1 MNFLSS
7 WQRRAGLIKASIV
20 LLSFLSAFV
29 LLMPANANGG
39 NVVRVGYDISGS
51 LLYQDETGDYRGYNM
66 EFLYEIAKYTG
77 WQYELVPFTKWA
89 DAVQAVEAGQI
100 DILPTVLKS
109 PERDGRVLFSDRR
122 MGVVHVALVVPEDN
136 QQHFYGAWD
145 SLQGARIGVREHTVD
160 SADFIDW
167 AGKQK
172 LQYQAISY
180 DDRQDLLAALDGG
193 AIDAAA
199 LIYIGMAKQYRAVA
213 EFAPQD
219 MYFAVAPT
227 RPDVLNELN
236 RSMGQITIIN
246 PQFYP
251 NLLNKYMENSA
262 VSKAVFSKG
271 EKAFI
276 DSGQSVRVALMR
288 NAEPFSALQDGRF
301 VGIIPDMLRRIGEI
315 SGLDFEFLGVDTQE
329 EAIQAVHDGRADM
342 VGRLADN
349 VFFARKNGLRL
360 TTPYLYMPMM
370 QLRHKSTE
378 NIKVVGVQGMA
389 QMDQIR
395 ASKNQDTVQ
404 MEVCA
409 DIETCFEALVSGK
422 VDAVYC
428 DQVTANYFMDTHRY
442 SEYRMDLLQPFS
454 YDLTF
459 GISQDAPADLS
470 VILDKSIRCITV
482 AEADEIIMENRIR
495 EPLTLESLL
504 GRLPGYYLAGFILLL
519 TGITI
524 FLAYASLKLWRK
536 RGIEQ
541 RMRRV
546 HDHNQQIEADLAVV
560 MRVNEMKE
568 QFFARIDEDICC
580 PMEHMTKL
588 SEEVAEAVAAG
599 QAADPERL
607 KALAADS
614 RKMQSVLGEMLLL
627 DHLERGAVKLHW
639 KPVDSLQFLR
649 QLAAGIRA
657 QAEVKKL
664 VFHMDL
670 SGLEQRT
677 ILLDEKYTCEIFQRL
692 LDNAIKFTQS
702 GGTISFTVESFLSPR
717 GRFVLWSVIK
727 DTGIGMRREFL
738 PTACEVFTQE
748 ERPEI
753 MLSGNG
759 LGLAIVHKLVEL
771 MAGDIEL
778 RSRENEGTEIRL
790 ELYFDLEKEM
800 PGKETHENEIGML
813 REK

>member
-1 MNFLSS
+1 MNLLSS
-7 WQRRAGLIKASIV
+7 WQRWAGRIKASIL
-20 LLSFLSAFV
+20 LLSLLTAFV
-29 LLMPANANGG
+29 LPMSVKASAAGA

-51 LLYQDETGDYRGYNM
+51 MLYQDEAGDYRGYNM

-77 WQYELVPFTKWA
+77 WKYELIPFTKWA
-89 DAVQAVEAGQI
+89 DAVQAVEAGRI

-122 MGVVHVALVVPEDN
+122 MGVIHVALVVPEDN

-145 SLQGARIGVREHTVD
+145 SLQGARIGVRENTVD
-160 SADFIDW
+160 SADFFDW

-180 DDRQDLLAALDGG
+180 DDRQNLIAALDSGT
-193 AIDAAA
+193 IDAAA
-199 LIYIGMAKQYRAVA
+199 LSYIGAAKQYRAIA

-236 RSMGQITIIN
+236 QSMGQITIIN

-262 VSKAVFSKG
+262 VPKAVFSKG
-271 EKAFI
+271 EREFI

-288 NAEPFSALQDGRF
+288 NAEPFSAVQDGRF

-315 SGLDFEFLGVDTQE
+315 SGLEFEFLAVDTQE
-329 EAIQAVHDGRADM
+329 EAIQSVRDGRADM

-360 TTPYLYMPMM
+360 TTPYVYMPMM

-378 NIKVVGVQGMA
+378 NVKVVGVQGMA

-395 ASKNQDTVQ
+395 SSRKYPDTMQ
-404 MEVCA
+404 MEVYA
-409 DIETCFEALVSGK
+409 DIEQCFEALVAGK

-459 GISQDAPADLS
+459 GINQDAPAVLS
-470 VILDKSIRCITV
+470 AILDKSIRCITV
-482 AEADEIIMENRIR
+482 AETDEIIMENRIR
-495 EPLTLESLL
+495 EPMTLESLL
-504 GRLPGYYLAGFILLL
+504 GRLPGHYLAGFILLL
-519 TGITI
+519 TGITV
-524 FLAYASLKLWRK
+524 FLAYASLKLWHK

-560 MRVNEMKE
+560 RRVNEMKE

-599 QAADPERL
+599 QAADPELL

-627 DHLERGAVKLHW
+627 DHLERGAVKLQW

-677 ILLDEKYTCEIFQRL
+677 ILLDEKYTQEIFQRV
-692 LDNAIKFTQS
+692 LDNAIKFTPP
-702 GGTISFTVESFLSPR
+702 GGTISFSVESFLSPR
-717 GRFVLWSVIK
+717 GRFVIWSVIK

-738 PTACEVFTQE
+738 PKACEVFTQE
-748 ERPEI
+748 KRPGI
-753 MLSGNG
+753 IPSGNG

-800 PGKETHENEIGML
+800 SGKEEA
-813 REK
+813 